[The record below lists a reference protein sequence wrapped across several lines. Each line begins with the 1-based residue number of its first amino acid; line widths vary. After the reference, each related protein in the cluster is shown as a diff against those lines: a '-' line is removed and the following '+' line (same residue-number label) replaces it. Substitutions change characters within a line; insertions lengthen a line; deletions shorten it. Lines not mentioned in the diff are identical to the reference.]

1 MARIRSVKPELR
13 TSLTAGDWPREVRYA
28 WVLLWGYLDDYG
40 RGVDDMRLVVADLF
54 PLDRDVTERKMD
66 GWLTRMSN
74 GGVLC
79 RYESAGRR
87 YFHAVSWDDHQKIS
101 HRTNSRIPPCPSHD
115 SVGDDS
121 GIAPE
126 SLRNEDGEIPGE
138 FRSSHAGD
146 IQGSKGAG
154 SRDIA
159 AVGTAAGKSRPPDP
173 IWDAVIEACG
183 IKPADITATSRGG
196 INKAVAELKTVGAT
210 PGQIQVR
217 ARRWSKVFPD
227 AKLTPMAL
235 AKHWPQLDPA
245 TEMGKRDGWK
255 KYADE

>member
-13 TSLTAGDWPREVRYA
+13 TSLTASEWPREVRYA

-66 GWLTRMSN
+66 GWLTRMAN

-101 HRTNSRIPPCPSHD
+101 HRTNSRVPPCPIHECN
-115 SVGDDS
+115 GIDS
-121 GIAPE
+121 GTVPE
-126 SLRNEDGEIPGE
+126 ELQNDDGKIPGQ
-138 FRSSHAGD
+138 FRPSHAGD

-154 SRDIA
+154 SREVA
-159 AVGTAAGKSRPPDP
+159 PVGASSGKQRPVDP
-173 IWDAVIEACG
+173 IWDALMEACHVDP
-183 IKPADITATSRGG
+183 KSVTDSARGAY
-196 INKAVAELKTVGAT
+196 NRAVKDLRGLGAT
-210 PGQIQVR
+210 PGQITLR
-217 ARRWSKVFPD
+217 ARKFTQQWPGITITPTALVRRWPELNGTTTGAGNLRAVE
-227 AKLTPMAL
+227 
-235 AKHWPQLDPA
+235 Q
-245 TEMGKRDGWK
+245 
-255 KYADE
+255 